1 MLAVRSGGAATVTG
15 GSAGED
21 LFVLA
26 GTTATLSD
34 VTAGDDLS
42 VTATGAMTV
51 DDAATT
57 GTGADDRRV
66 FYGPGSFNPSPIL
79 QTGASAP
86 DLSAITL
93 STPGA
98 IPASDVAAF
107 HNLPIAAAAAVP
119 GTRLPPSIGR
129 ASGREKV
136 W

>member
-57 GTGADDRRV
+57 GTGADYSRI
-66 FYGPGSFNPSPIL
+66 FYGPVSFNPSPIL
-79 QTGASAP
+79 QNGANAP
-86 DLSAITL
+86 DLSAINQSTHVEITAIDVTSNNQLTL
-93 STPGA
+93 AHTTMVHGTGMPHTGA
-98 IPASDVAAF
+98 AP
-107 HNLPIAAAAAVP
+107 
-119 GTRLPPSIGR
+119 
-129 ASGREKV
+129 
-136 W
+136 